1 MTLRIDDCL
10 GFLLAKAYQQV
21 HQEMKRRLA
30 PYGLTPVQYSVLKGL
45 WERNGRSGAELG
57 ARLVLD
63 SATVT
68 GILDRLQQ
76 AGLVERR
83 PDRADR
89 RVNRVHLTDAGRRL
103 ERPCDAEMEAMNADV
118 LGRFDPEDA
127 RRLIGF
133 LTALATVGAAR

>member
-1 MTLRIDDCL
+1 MALRIDDCL
-10 GFLLAKAYQQV
+10 GFLLGKAYQQV

-30 PYGLTPVQYSVLKGL
+30 PHGLTPMQYAMLKGL
-45 WERNGRSGAELG
+45 WERDGRSGAELG

-89 RVNRVHLTDAGRRL
+89 RVNRVHLTAAGRRL

-118 LGRFDPEDA
+118 LARFDPQDA
-127 RRLIGF
+127 GRLVGF
-133 LTALATVGAAR
+133 LTALAAAGAAR